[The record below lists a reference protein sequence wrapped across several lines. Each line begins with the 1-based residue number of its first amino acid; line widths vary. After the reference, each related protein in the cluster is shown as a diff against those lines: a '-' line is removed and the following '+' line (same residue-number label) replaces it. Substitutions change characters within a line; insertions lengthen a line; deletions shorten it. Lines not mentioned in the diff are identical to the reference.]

1 MYQLL
6 KYRYLEK
13 IKKRK
18 HREERETQGSR
29 CRDEL
34 SLEVMATEEPKMS
47 CVSKL
52 KKHKTS
58 GVHGGETAGG
68 IVSKIKEQYMYLLY
82 LVSKRRSF

>member
-18 HREERETQGSR
+18 HREERETRGSR

-34 SLEVMATEEPKMS
+34 SLEVMAVEEPELS
-47 CVSKL
+47 YVSKPSR

-58 GVHGGETAGG
+58 GVDGGETAGG
-68 IVSKIKEQYMYLLY
+68 VVAKSKE
-82 LVSKRRSF
+82 

>member
-18 HREERETQGSR
+18 HREERETQGSSTWCAPSSSHR

-34 SLEVMATEEPKMS
+34 SLEDMATEEPKMS
-47 CVSKL
+47 CVSKHSR

-68 IVSKIKEQYMYLLY
+68 AVAKIKE
-82 LVSKRRSF
+82 

>member
-6 KYRYLEK
+6 RYRYLEK

-34 SLEVMATEEPKMS
+34 SLQVMATEEPKIIY
-47 CVSKL
+47 VSKHNR

-58 GVHGGETAGG
+58 GVDGGETVGG
-68 IVSKIKEQYMYLLY
+68 VVANIKE
-82 LVSKRRSF
+82 